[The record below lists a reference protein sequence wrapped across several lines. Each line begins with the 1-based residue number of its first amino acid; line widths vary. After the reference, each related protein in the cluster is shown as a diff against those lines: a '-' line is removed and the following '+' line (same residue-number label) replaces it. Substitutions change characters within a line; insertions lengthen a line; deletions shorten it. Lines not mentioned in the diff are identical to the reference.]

1 MQKLFNL
8 FLFLVLTSNLAF
20 SQNISIA
27 TGGTGGVYYPM
38 GQGLASIL
46 STKVPGFSATA
57 EVTGGSIDNINLI
70 STGRPYIGFS
80 MADAANDARLGIGRF
95 SGKKTDLNTILVLY
109 PNRMH
114 IVTSESSGIR
124 KLQDLRGKRIST
136 GSPRSA
142 TEVMALRVL
151 EAASLAPN
159 RDVSTQSYSVAES
172 ANAIKEGRIDAFF
185 WVGGLP
191 TAAITDLGNTPGFRL
206 SFIDHAEVVDSIN
219 RKYGD
224 LYFSDVIPRTTYPG
238 MTRDSNILSIS
249 NVLVTNRSMS
259 EKEIYDIVKAVFDN
273 KNELIRSHYEF
284 TNVTLEGQQSRA
296 TPIPF
301 HPGAMKYFKERTGG
315 GQGVS
320 VALRCEAQ
328 QVIKFADGGQDCM
341 SSYGF
346 FNQTFDNKKAIM
358 ISFANEKGK
367 IAIAFSKDFK
377 ACPLSTINWS
387 ATSSWAL
394 ENCNQ
399 RIKKIANDEKINPD
413 NCQCE
418 TLIEDGVTKFSKQE
432 FGRKIDEYIAT
443 RSARLLATNIGPNSS
458 QSIPMNIAPAPNL
471 STGSL
476 PEKEKVNKLS
486 AQTAKSVY
494 ALVIGNGQ
502 YKKAGLINPVNDA
515 NEIAK
520 RFTQYGFTVKVVFD
534 GDRKTLIKALGDFQA
549 QSVNYETNILFYA
562 GHGIQYNGINYII
575 PTDMSLE
582 AGSAS
587 IDFDAISTNQ
597 IVDKYM
603 RGKTKLVF
611 LDACRDNPL
620 ARSFVASRGVGS
632 VSKGLAPMDVASGTL
647 ISYATKDGNV
657 AADGAGK
664 NSPYTEAL
672 LKHLD
677 SREDISLIL
686 RKVRQDVM
694 NKTKGQQV
702 PWDYGSLVGGQLI
715 LSNK

>member
-1 MQKLFNL
+1 MKSSFYLFIIFILGACATLPDNPKIAVNPSYTGSVL
-8 FLFLVLTSNLAF
+8 LANASGKRADQIARALESEFLKAFPSATLTSSSARPTQYAIDFQVNDGVLKQTSANREEKNCARYSDPDPKAQGF
-20 SQNISIA
+20 IAQALSRKCLSWETKIIPCTLNSYELDIQLRIGDSQKRSL
-27 TGGTGGVYYPM
+27 VSDRKVFQQSERVC
-38 GQGLASIL
+38 QG
-46 STKVPGFSATA
+46 
-57 EVTGGSIDNINLI
+57 
-70 STGRPYIGFS
+70 
-80 MADAANDARLGIGRF
+80 
-95 SGKKTDLNTILVLY
+95 
-109 PNRMH
+109 
-114 IVTSESSGIR
+114 
-124 KLQDLRGKRIST
+124 ST
-136 GSPRSA
+136 GSTTA
-142 TEVMALRVL
+142 LIVKTEQ
-151 EAASLAPN
+151 EAGQWVVGNLSKTIN
-159 RDVSTQSYSVAES
+159 TQSVAIAQSPSLQTPSKKPEPIS
-172 ANAIKEGRIDAFF
+172 LSTAN
-185 WVGGLP
+185 
-191 TAAITDLGNTPGFRL
+191 TAL
-206 SFIDHAEVVDSIN
+206 
-219 RKYGD
+219 
-224 LYFSDVIPRTTYPG
+224 TT
-238 MTRDSNILSIS
+238 
-249 NVLVTNRSMS
+249 
-259 EKEIYDIVKAVFDN
+259 
-273 KNELIRSHYEF
+273 
-284 TNVTLEGQQSRA
+284 
-296 TPIPF
+296 
-301 HPGAMKYFKERTGG
+301 
-315 GQGVS
+315 
-320 VALRCEAQ
+320 RCEPQ
-328 QVIKFADGGQDCM
+328 QIIKFADGSQDCM

-346 FNQTFDNKKAIM
+346 FNQTFDNKKAVM
-358 ISFANEKGK
+358 ISFANERGK

-377 ACPLSTINWS
+377 ACPLSIINWS
-387 ATSSWAL
+387 ESSAKAL
-394 ENCNQ
+394 ENCNR
-399 RIKKIANDEKINPD
+399 RIAQQAKDEKINPD
-413 NCQCE
+413 SCQCE
-418 TLIEDGVTKFSKQE
+418 ALIEDGVTKFSKQE
-432 FGRKIDEYIAT
+432 FARKIDEYIAT
-443 RSARLLATNIGPNSS
+443 RSARLLATNIGPNAS
-458 QSIPMNIAPAPNL
+458 QSIPMNAASAPVL
-471 STGSL
+471 TTGSL
-476 PEKEKVNKLS
+476 SEKEKVNKVS

-502 YKKAGLINPVNDA
+502 YKKAGLLNPVNDA

-520 RFTQYGFTVKVVFD
+520 RFIQYGFTVKVILD

-620 ARSFVASRGVGS
+620 ARSFIASRGLGS

-657 AADGAGK
+657 AVDGDGK

>member
-1 MQKLFNL
+1 MNYLIKVTSCSLAVL
-8 FLFLVLTSNLAF
+8 ILTSCATYNEMDERIKASQLGQHYSKDIVLSFAAWRTDTEKLEELDRVSVAKARIKCQNSPYKLIDLLSTPYSSGGF
-20 SQNISIA
+20 SGVQNIRVNAISANIQCGA
-27 TGGTGGVYYPM
+27 AGNIST
-38 GQGLASIL
+38 ASASSQSNRINKAESNSL
-46 STKVPGFSATA
+46 LPVTSSAAPQDLKKQSQPTFSATA
-57 EVTGGSIDNINLI
+57 
-70 STGRPYIGFS
+70 
-80 MADAANDARLGIGRF
+80 
-95 SGKKTDLNTILVLY
+95 NTAL
-109 PNRMH
+109 
-114 IVTSESSGIR
+114 TS
-124 KLQDLRGKRIST
+124 
-136 GSPRSA
+136 
-142 TEVMALRVL
+142 
-151 EAASLAPN
+151 
-159 RDVSTQSYSVAES
+159 
-172 ANAIKEGRIDAFF
+172 
-185 WVGGLP
+185 
-191 TAAITDLGNTPGFRL
+191 
-206 SFIDHAEVVDSIN
+206 
-219 RKYGD
+219 
-224 LYFSDVIPRTTYPG
+224 
-238 MTRDSNILSIS
+238 
-249 NVLVTNRSMS
+249 
-259 EKEIYDIVKAVFDN
+259 
-273 KNELIRSHYEF
+273 
-284 TNVTLEGQQSRA
+284 
-296 TPIPF
+296 
-301 HPGAMKYFKERTGG
+301 
-315 GQGVS
+315 
-320 VALRCEAQ
+320 RCEPQ

-399 RIKKIANDEKINPD
+399 RIKKFANDEKINPD

-502 YKKAGLINPVNDA
+502 YKKAGLLNPVNDA

-620 ARSFVASRGVGS
+620 ARSFMASRGVGS

-657 AADGAGK
+657 AADGVGK

-672 LKHLD
+672 LRHLD

>member
-1 MQKLFNL
+1 
-8 FLFLVLTSNLAF
+8 
-20 SQNISIA
+20 
-27 TGGTGGVYYPM
+27 
-38 GQGLASIL
+38 
-46 STKVPGFSATA
+46 
-57 EVTGGSIDNINLI
+57 
-70 STGRPYIGFS
+70 
-80 MADAANDARLGIGRF
+80 
-95 SGKKTDLNTILVLY
+95 
-109 PNRMH
+109 
-114 IVTSESSGIR
+114 
-124 KLQDLRGKRIST
+124 
-136 GSPRSA
+136 
-142 TEVMALRVL
+142 MALRVL
-151 EAASLAPN
+151 EAANIAPN
-159 RDVSTQSYSVAES
+159 RDVATQSYSVAES

-191 TAAITDLGNTPGFRL
+191 TAAISDLGNTPGFRL

-328 QVIKFADGGQDCM
+328 QVIKFADGSQDCM

-346 FNQTFDNKKAIM
+346 FNQTFDNKKAVM
-358 ISFANEKGK
+358 LSFADEKGK
-367 IAIAFSKDFK
+367 IAVAFSRDFK
-377 ACPLSTINWS
+377 ACPLSIINWS
-387 ATSSWAL
+387 PTRTWAL
-394 ENCNQ
+394 ETCNR
-399 RIKKIANDEKINPD
+399 RIKDLAKNEKINPD
-413 NCQCE
+413 VCE
-418 TLIEDGVTKFSKQE
+418 CEILIEDGETKVSRQE
-432 FGRKIDEYIAT
+432 FERKTDEYLAV
-443 RSARLLATNIGPNSS
+443 RSASVLGTVIGSNAS
-458 QSIPMNIAPAPNL
+458 QSIPMNPAAAPYL
-471 STGSL
+471 TTGSL
-476 PEKEKVNKLS
+476 PEKEKVNKVS

-502 YKKAGLINPVNDA
+502 YKKAGLLNPVNDA

-520 RFTQYGFTVKVVFD
+520 RFTQYGFTVKVILD

-549 QSVNYETNILFYA
+549 QSVRYETNILFYA

-620 ARSFVASRGVGS
+620 ARSFTATRGVGS

-657 AADGAGK
+657 AVDGEGK